1 MVGSVPLKRLGT
13 VLGPPHPH
21 RSTFNDAID
30 PKGEHSAS
38 HGERRIPE
46 PAIPV
51 EPTPPTTH
59 ILIDLTIFRRST
71 SLAGRIPRAR
81 FSAVPRPTSTATF

>member
-38 HGERRIPE
+38 HGERPIPE

-51 EPTPPTTH
+51 EPN
-59 ILIDLTIFRRST
+59 
-71 SLAGRIPRAR
+71 
-81 FSAVPRPTSTATF
+81 PRPKHSQRNEDRGDLVPAAS